1 MMCSCMRTRA
11 LARKANPSQGGGA
24 KPRAPKAGGSRATER
39 TTIVKKTKSS
49 VDAIVF
55 SYERLL
61 ELPVVVVLAVL
72 WLAGAA
78 LLGTCALS
86 AYLYGSLLVQMLAGS

>member
-1 MMCSCMRTRA
+1 
-11 LARKANPSQGGGA
+11 
-24 KPRAPKAGGSRATER
+24 
-39 TTIVKKTKSS
+39 VKKTKSS

-55 SYERLL
+55 GYERFL

-78 LLGTCALS
+78 LLGTCALA